1 METANLTKNFS
12 FKRGSKAVVF
22 KMATD
27 NAEHS
32 PEKVLWCHT
41 TTDVVA
47 GGKVTYRLAYDGSLH
62 DQACKIGAS
71 ITYHYAR
78 QSSRE
83 SLVNN
88 FYRLGYWVA
97 VPIEE
102 ITEERPIEFW
112 GEVFRTE
119 VLAYFNQNVV
129 AYVPRNDDQSDLVA
143 KYIESI
149 NTFKN
154 TITSSPL
161 PKEMTVEEWNEA
173 RLALIEPA
181 MQKLFTSQ

>member
-1 METANLTKNFS
+1 METANLIKNFS

-27 NAEHS
+27 NSEHS

-47 GGKVTYRLAYDGSLH
+47 GGKVTYRLAYDGSLYDH
-62 DQACKIGAS
+62 ACKVGAS
-71 ITYHYAR
+71 ITYHYAH
-78 QSSRE
+78 QSHE

-88 FYRLGYWVA
+88 FYRLGYWMA

-102 ITEERPIEFW
+102 ITEEHPIEFW

-119 VLAYFNQNVV
+119 VLAYFKQNVV
-129 AYVPRNDDQSDLVA
+129 AYLPSNDDQSDFIA
-143 KYIESI
+143 EHIESI

-154 TITSSPL
+154 SITSSPL
-161 PKEMTVEEWNEA
+161 PKEMTVAEWNEA
-173 RLALIEPA
+173 RLALIEPS
-181 MQKLFTSQ
+181 MQKLFTSH